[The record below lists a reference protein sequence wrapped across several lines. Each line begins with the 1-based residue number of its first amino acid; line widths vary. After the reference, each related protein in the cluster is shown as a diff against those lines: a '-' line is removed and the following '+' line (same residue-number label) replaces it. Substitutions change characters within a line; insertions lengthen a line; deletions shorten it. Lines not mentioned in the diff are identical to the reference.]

1 MGNIYFKYHEDGCEN
16 GFMIKRGAHLI
27 TENSFS
33 NDKGRWDLWVCT
45 TCGFQE
51 YREVRDED

>member
-1 MGNIYFKYHEDGCEN
+1 MVNIGHECEN
-16 GFMIKRGAHLI
+16 GFMIKHGAHLI

-45 TCGFQE
+45 TCGFKE
-51 YREVRDED
+51 YREVKDE